1 MKKNKQFIYFSRYL
15 IASVGLVLVW
25 RGLWFILDQ
34 IELSLL
40 GGNHAGMAIASV
52 IAGMY
57 ILYLSGHEGL

>member
-52 IAGMY
+52 IVGMY